1 MMSLSLPSR
10 CSLLLICLLVLGV
23 KPAVTQSSIPSG
35 FGPGERLI
43 YDVDWG
49 FINAGKTELSILD
62 TVRVDGNLCYHLLS
76 RTHSNAF
83 VTTLFK
89 VDDRVESMMDVE
101 GHFSR
106 GFEKHLREG
115 DYREDRW
122 FRINQ
127 EAGIV
132 FQLDTTAATK
142 YAADTLEV
150 EFGVQDVLSA
160 LQFVR
165 LQDFGP
171 GDEIRVMTVDN
182 LKPYELVVKI
192 HRRQRVKVPAGRFD
206 CVVVEPLLKSTGL
219 FKSQGKLTIWFT
231 DDERQLPVLMKSKIL
246 IGSVSARLIEYTPG
260 TPIE

>member
-1 MMSLSLPSR
+1 MMKLSSPGR
-10 CSLLLICLLVLGV
+10 FSLLLIFLLVWGV
-23 KPAVTQSSIPSG
+23 RPAITQSTIPSG
-35 FGPGERLI
+35 FGPGERLL

-49 FINAGKTELSILD
+49 FINAGETELSILD
-62 TVRVDGNLCYHLLS
+62 TVRVDSNLCYHLLS
-76 RTHSNAF
+76 RTTSNAF
-83 VTTLFK
+83 VTALFR
-89 VDDRVESMMDVE
+89 VNDRVESMMDVE

-115 DYREDRW
+115 EYREDRW
-122 FRINQ
+122 FRIDQ
-127 EAGIV
+127 EAGLV

-160 LQFVR
+160 LQYVR
-165 LQDFGP
+165 LQDLSP

-206 CVVVEPLLKSTGL
+206 CLVVEPLLKSTGL
-219 FKSQGKLTIWFT
+219 FKSQGKLTIWLT
-231 DDERQLPVLMKSKIL
+231 DDERRLPVLMKSKIL
-246 IGSVSARLIEYTPG
+246 IGSVSARLVEYTPG
-260 TPIE
+260 IPLE